1 MRIRES
7 VSLELKQDLGTGDVF
22 NAAKSRYVKE
32 RKPMVK
38 FTGVKVS
45 LNLPYIGGV
54 EGTWEPDENE
64 RDAAWEM
71 YVELITRIS
80 VVELKS
86 DEGLLREALSSL
98 YTLFGT
104 TRTILRKY
112 GPSIAQ
118 PKGEDNLSFG
128 YLAVVILNVV
138 LRPVLAKWH
147 PMLLDYE
154 STRNGSVSPL
164 EHEREWDKH
173 DELRQVLNDVRGIL
187 IEYTDLLAQVAE
199 VPPLTI
205 QRTDQ

>member
-1 MRIRES
+1 M
-7 VSLELKQDLGTGDVF
+7 KW
-22 NAAKSRYVKE
+22 
-32 RKPMVK
+32 RKTMAK

-45 LNLPYIGGV
+45 LKLPYIGGV
-54 EGTWEPDENE
+54 EGTWKPDKSE
-64 RDAAWEM
+64 RNAAWEM

-98 YTLFGT
+98 YTLFDT

-118 PKGEDNLSFG
+118 PKGEDNMSFG
-128 YLAVVILNVV
+128 YLAVAILNAV

-147 PMLLDYE
+147 PLLLDYE
-154 STRNGSVSPL
+154 STRSGSVSPL
-164 EHEREWDKH
+164 AHEGEWDKY